1 MRVTQSMMSSSM
13 LRNLQHSYERLA
25 KLQEQAYTEK
35 RITRPSDD
43 PVVAMKGIG
52 YRTNLAEVE
61 QYKRNYRE
69 AHNWIENAD
78 TALDKVANALHKI
91 RELVTQ
97 GSNDPVGDDPRGYMA
112 DEIEQIKK
120 HLENLAN
127 TKVGDQYIFNGTNSL
142 EKPVDLDADKYPDP
156 EKMVKIELAKGVFI
170 EVSVDTHSIF
180 NGNDGLFKDIDDL
193 IDKLRTPG
201 TSGDEIDGY
210 ITKIEQQ
217 TDKVLSIT
225 ATLGA
230 LTNRIELMETRIDEE
245 ESIAKRMMVDNEHID
260 IEKVLIDL
268 ISQEGVHR
276 AALGVGGRIIQPTLL
291 DFLR

>member
-1 MRVTQSMMSSSM
+1 MRVTQSMMSANM
-13 LRNLQHSYERLA
+13 MRNLNQSYERLA
-25 KLQEQAYTEK
+25 RLQEQAYTEK
-35 RITRPSDD
+35 RILRPSDD

-78 TALDKVANALHKI
+78 TALDKVTNALHKI

-97 GSNDPVGDDPRGYMA
+97 GANDPVGDDPRGYIA

-142 EKPVDLDADKYPDP
+142 KKPVDLDKGDYPDQ
-156 EKMVKIELAKGVFI
+156 EKMVKFELAKGVFI
-170 EVSVDTHSIF
+170 EVSVDTYPIF
-180 NGNDGLFKDIDDL
+180 NEDDGIFKDIDGL
-193 IDKLRTPG
+193 INELQI
-201 TSGDEIDGY
+201 SGASGEKIGEF

-245 ESIAKRMMVDNEHID
+245 ESIAKRMMVDNEHVD
-260 IEKVLIDL
+260 MEKILIDL
-268 ISQEGVHR
+268 ISQESVHR